1 MRIYE
6 DGPVHKD
13 KIGHEKVVKELIDGG
28 FVMKIGHGRD
38 VLYKP
43 TRIGVDIFEKVM
55 ELVYGWRDTDTIRD
69 SLTS

>member
-1 MRIYE
+1 M
-6 DGPVHKD
+6 
-13 KIGHEKVVKELIDGG
+13 VKELIDGG

-55 ELVYGWRDTDTIRD
+55 ELVDGWRDIDTIKD